1 MYKLVA
7 FMIIVYLV
15 FLAGASWWI
24 GKELATVVNT
34 LEKHPECV
42 REVCA

>member
-15 FLAGASWWI
+15 FLAGIGWWI
-24 GKELATVVNT
+24 GKELAP
-34 LEKHPECV
+34 LIDAHPECV
-42 REVCA
+42 SEVCA

>member
-15 FLAGASWWI
+15 FLAGAGWWV
-24 GKELATVVNT
+24 GKELDPLIKT
-34 LEKHPECV
+34 HPECV
-42 REVCA
+42 SGACA

>member
-15 FLAGASWWI
+15 FLAAAGWWV
-24 GKELATVVNT
+24 GEELDPLIKT
-34 LEKHPECV
+34 HPECV
-42 REVCA
+42 SEVCA

>member
-15 FLAGASWWI
+15 FLAGAGWWVS
-24 GKELATVVNT
+24 KELAPLIKT
-34 LEKHPECV
+34 HPECV
-42 REVCA
+42 SAACA

>member
-15 FLAGASWWI
+15 LLAAASAGWWV
-24 GKELATVVNT
+24 GKELAPLTKT
-34 LEKHPECV
+34 HPECV
-42 REVCA
+42 SAACA

>member
-15 FLAGASWWI
+15 FLAGAGWWTS
-24 GKELATVVNT
+24 KELAPLTKT
-34 LEKHPECV
+34 HPECV
-42 REVCA
+42 SEVCA

>member
-15 FLAGASWWI
+15 FLAGAGWWVS
-24 GKELATVVNT
+24 KELAPLTKT
-34 LEKHPECV
+34 HPECV
-42 REVCA
+42 SEACA

>member
-15 FLAGASWWI
+15 FLVAAGWWVS
-24 GKELATVVNT
+24 KELSAAVNT

-42 REVCA
+42 SEVCA

>member
-15 FLAGASWWI
+15 FLAGAVWWV
-24 GKELATVVNT
+24 GSELAPLIKT
-34 LEKHPECV
+34 HPECV
-42 REVCA
+42 SEVCA

>member
-15 FLAGASWWI
+15 FLAGTGWWVSR
-24 GKELATVVNT
+24 ELAPLIKT
-34 LEKHPECV
+34 HPECV
-42 REVCA
+42 SEVCA

>member
-15 FLAGASWWI
+15 FLAGAGWWV
-24 GKELATVVNT
+24 GEELAPPIKT
-34 LEKHPECV
+34 HPECV
-42 REVCA
+42 SEACA

>member
-15 FLAGASWWI
+15 FLAGAGWWVS
-24 GKELATVVNT
+24 KELAPLTKT
-34 LEKHPECV
+34 HPDCV
-42 REVCA
+42 SELSA

>member
-15 FLAGASWWI
+15 FLACAGWWV
-24 GKELATVVNT
+24 GRELAPLTKT
-34 LEKHPECV
+34 HPECV
-42 REVCA
+42 SEVCA